1 MGIGTATIFIAP
13 TRGAPTYPIRTPH
26 LDLQHSP
33 SCMPQPLSHR
43 QLAETQ
49 TLSVPDPGKQ
59 LLKKRKPSGEFPW
72 QPRPSDESGV
82 FDYFIPGD
90 LLGHLPFSSQGGDRA
105 CRKGHAG
112 EVKGKG
118 DRSGLRSKG
127 LTIPIRVPGK
137 SELPWLELKDQTSLP
152 MSEAL
157 CSSHHLLSEA
167 RVILGPASTPGPWN
181 PPAPNGQK

>member
-1 MGIGTATIFIAP
+1 MRILGEQICKLWPRERLHTHPHWSVGIGTATIFIAP
-13 TRGAPTYPIRTPH
+13 TCGAPTYPIRTPH

-59 LLKKRKPSGEFPW
+59 LKKSLQENF
-72 QPRPSDESGV
+72 
-82 FDYFIPGD
+82 
-90 LLGHLPFSSQGGDRA
+90 LGSQGPPMNQGSLIILFQAICWVISHSPPRVGQSLQERA
-105 CRKGHAG
+105 RRG

-137 SELPWLELKDQTSLP
+137 SELPWLELKDQTSLG
-152 MSEAL
+152 
-157 CSSHHLLSEA
+157 H
-167 RVILGPASTPGPWN
+167 V
-181 PPAPNGQK
+181 

>member
-1 MGIGTATIFIAP
+1 
-13 TRGAPTYPIRTPH
+13 
-26 LDLQHSP
+26 
-33 SCMPQPLSHR
+33 MPRPLSHR

-59 LLKKRKPSGEFPW
+59 LLKKKKPSGEFPW

-90 LLGHLPFSSQGGDRA
+90 LLGRLPVSSQGGDRA

-112 EVKGKG
+112 EVKGRG
-118 DRSGLRSKG
+118 DGSGLRNKR

-152 MSEAL
+152 TSEAL
-157 CSSHHLLSEA
+157 LSGHHLLLSEA
-167 RVILGPASTPGPWN
+167 RVILGAASTPTPWN
-181 PPAPNGQK
+181 PPAPNGQKRRQLASGEDWLPGLLYTEQESQMPGPWGSTA